1 VLHFTAAGNADCR
14 RVMMNRSLP
23 NDPGLRCPVDMAL
36 NPPTQRSLW
45 MTFEFLHSTHQETPV
60 VIPQIGLE
68 LLVRVPPQATGGILT
83 SIETTNAP
91 GFGPP
96 LHRHRETEVFYVLEG
111 CYLFQIDD
119 KRITAGIGDVVVAP
133 GGAAHAFV
141 NITDKPAR
149 QFIQI
154 LPGLDA
160 MAFFL
165 GLGEVMRDGTLDRNA
180 LNAFGKLWQVEF
192 LGPPLKVGRT

>member
-1 VLHFTAAGNADCR
+1 
-14 RVMMNRSLP
+14 
-23 NDPGLRCPVDMAL
+23 
-36 NPPTQRSLW
+36 
-45 MTFEFLHSTHQETPV
+45 
-60 VIPQIGLE
+60 
-68 LLVRVPPQATGGILT
+68 LT

-96 LHRHRETEVFYVLEG
+96 LHRHRETEIFYVLDG
-111 CYLFQIDD
+111 CYLFRVDD
-119 KRITAGIGDVVVAP
+119 KRITAHIGDVVIAP

-149 QFIQI
+149 QFMQI

-180 LNAFGKLWQVEF
+180 LSAFGKAWQV
-192 LGPPLKVGRT
+192 